1 MKIILSVLTVLFLV
15 SCSST
20 RIVDTWTNQEHLNY
34 KPKKVLIVGV
44 TENLTARK
52 LFESKLKDEFT
63 ARGINEVES
72 YNVFKPTFTNA
83 KQTEE
88 EIDEEVKR
96 VSDNGFDSVL
106 ISAVKGVDE
115 KVTYSGDAYRTN
127 YYWRRFGR
135 YYYLY
140 QDVYFDRGYYE
151 KYNVYHIEA
160 SLYNLKENNDKS
172 LVWVASYDIV
182 DPNTINTTIN
192 DYVNAIIKSL
202 EKENIISN
210 K

>member
-63 ARGINEVES
+63 ARGINAVES

>member
-44 TENLTARK
+44 TENLTARR

-63 ARGINEVES
+63 ARGINAVES

>member
-44 TENLTARK
+44 TENLTARR

-63 ARGINEVES
+63 ARGINAVES

-96 VSDNGFDSVL
+96 VSNNGFDSVL

>member
-1 MKIILSVLTVLFLV
+1 MV

-20 RIVDTWTNQEHLNY
+20 KIVDTWTNQEHLNY

-44 TENLTARK
+44 TENLTARR

-63 ARGINEVES
+63 ARGINAVES

>member
-20 RIVDTWTNQEHLNY
+20 KIVDTWTNQEHLNY

-44 TENLTARK
+44 TENLTARR

-63 ARGINEVES
+63 ARGINAVES

-96 VSDNGFDSVL
+96 VSNNGFDSVL

>member
-44 TENLTARK
+44 TENLTARR

-63 ARGINEVES
+63 ARGINAVES

-96 VSDNGFDSVL
+96 VSNNGFDSVL

-151 KYNVYHIEA
+151 KYNVYHI
-160 SLYNLKENNDKS
+160 
-172 LVWVASYDIV
+172 
-182 DPNTINTTIN
+182 
-192 DYVNAIIKSL
+192 
-202 EKENIISN
+202 
-210 K
+210 

>member
-63 ARGINEVES
+63 ARGINAVES

-140 QDVYFDRGYYE
+140 QDAYFDRGYYE

-182 DPNTINTTIN
+182 DLDTINTTIN

>member
-63 ARGINEVES
+63 ARGINAVES

-96 VSDNGFDSVL
+96 VSNNGFDSVL

>member
-20 RIVDTWTNQEHLNY
+20 KIVDTWTNQEHLNY

-63 ARGINEVES
+63 ARGINAVES

-140 QDVYFDRGYYE
+140 QAVYFDRGYYE

>member
-20 RIVDTWTNQEHLNY
+20 KIVDTWTNQEHLNY
-34 KPKKVLIVGV
+34 KSKKVLIVGV

-63 ARGINEVES
+63 ARGINAVES

>member
-20 RIVDTWTNQEHLNY
+20 RIVDTLTNQEHLNY

-44 TENLTARK
+44 TENLTARR

-63 ARGINEVES
+63 ARGINAVES

-96 VSDNGFDSVL
+96 VSNNGFDSVL

>member
-1 MKIILSVLTVLFLV
+1 M
-15 SCSST
+15 
-20 RIVDTWTNQEHLNY
+20 
-34 KPKKVLIVGV
+34 
-44 TENLTARK
+44 
-52 LFESKLKDEFT
+52 
-63 ARGINEVES
+63 
-72 YNVFKPTFTNA
+72 
-83 KQTEE
+83 
-88 EIDEEVKR
+88 
-96 VSDNGFDSVL
+96 
-106 ISAVKGVDE
+106 
-115 KVTYSGDAYRTN
+115 TYSGDAYRTN

>member
-20 RIVDTWTNQEHLNY
+20 KIVDTWTNQEHLNY

-63 ARGINEVES
+63 ARGINAVES

-96 VSDNGFDSVL
+96 VSNNGFDSVL

-127 YYWRRFGR
+127 YYWRRLGR

>member
-63 ARGINEVES
+63 ARGINAVES

-88 EIDEEVKR
+88 EIDEEVTR
-96 VSDNGFDSVL
+96 VSNNGFDSVL